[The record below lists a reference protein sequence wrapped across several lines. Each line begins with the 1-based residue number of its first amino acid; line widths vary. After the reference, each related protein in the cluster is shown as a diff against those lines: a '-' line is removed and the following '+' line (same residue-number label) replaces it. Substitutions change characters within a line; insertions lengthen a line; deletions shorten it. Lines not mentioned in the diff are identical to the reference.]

1 VSEAVAGGGGCRSA
15 VLGHL
20 RTTPAAGGPPAP
32 RPARTRNRAEYGVCV
47 FLALAGIV
55 VLVDALQLSNNRT
68 GVDPLGPKPVPVF
81 VGSLLI
87 VLAVALAVAVSR
99 GSQGEA
105 EAGEDIDL
113 SQPVDI
119 KTVLLLLGVFV
130 ANIVL
135 IDFLGWVISGGLLFY
150 GSAIVLGSRHF
161 IRDLVISAVLSVG
174 TFYGFA
180 IGLGVSLPAGILQG
194 IL

>member
-1 VSEAVAGGGGCRSA
+1 MSHAAAAAGDP
-15 VLGHL
+15 
-20 RTTPAAGGPPAP
+20 PAAE
-32 RPARTRNRAEYGVCV
+32 ARATRDLAEYGVCV
-47 FLALAGIV
+47 FLVLAGIV
-55 VLVDALQLSNNRT
+55 VLVDALRLSNT
-68 GVDPLGPKPVPVF
+68 TTVDPLGPKPVPVF

-87 VLAVALAVAVSR
+87 LLAVLLAVAVAR
-99 GSQGEA
+99 GSQAEA

-113 SQPVDI
+113 SRVDI

-135 IDFLGWVISGGLLFY
+135 LDFLGWVISGALLFY
-150 GSAIVLGSRHF
+150 GSAIALGSRHF
-161 IRDLVISAVLSVG
+161 IRDLFISAAMSLG

-180 IGLGVSLPAGILQG
+180 IGLGVGLPAGILQG

>member
-1 VSEAVAGGGGCRSA
+1 MSEAAAAAGD
-15 VLGHL
+15 L
-20 RTTPAAGGPPAP
+20 PAAEPAG
-32 RPARTRNRAEYGVCV
+32 RRNFAEYGVCV
-47 FLALAGIV
+47 FLILAGIV

-87 VLAVALAVAVSR
+87 VLAVALAIAVSR
-99 GSQGEA
+99 GSFGEA
-105 EAGEDIDL
+105 EAGEDVDL
-113 SQPVDI
+113 GSRVDI

-130 ANIVL
+130 ANILL
-135 IDFLGWVISGGLLFY
+135 IDLLGWVISGGLLFY
-150 GSAIVLGSRHF
+150 GAAIALGSRHF
-161 IRDLVISAVLSVG
+161 IRDLVISAALSLG

-180 IGLGVSLPAGILQG
+180 IGLGVPLPAGILQG

>member
-1 VSEAVAGGGGCRSA
+1 MSEAAAAAGDF
-15 VLGHL
+15 
-20 RTTPAAGGPPAP
+20 PAAQQVRP
-32 RPARTRNRAEYGVCV
+32 RNLAEYGVCV
-47 FLALAGIV
+47 FLTVAGIV

-87 VLAVALAVAVSR
+87 VLAVVLAVAVSR

-113 SQPVDI
+113 NQRVDL

-135 IDFLGWVISGGLLFY
+135 IDLLGWVISGGLLFY
-150 GSAIVLGSRHF
+150 GSAIALGSRHF
-161 IRDLVISAVLSVG
+161 IRDLAISAALSLG

>member
-1 VSEAVAGGGGCRSA
+1 MSHAAAAAGD
-15 VLGHL
+15 L
-20 RTTPAAGGPPAP
+20 PAAEAGP
-32 RPARTRNRAEYGVCV
+32 TRNLAEYGVCV
-47 FLALAGIV
+47 FLVLAGIV
-55 VLVDALQLSNNRT
+55 VLVDALRLTNTT

-87 VLAVALAVAVSR
+87 LLAVLLAVAVAR
-99 GSQGEA
+99 GSQAEA

-113 SQPVDI
+113 SRVDI

-130 ANIVL
+130 ANIL
-135 IDFLGWVISGGLLFY
+135 LLDFLGWVISGGLLFY
-150 GSAIVLGSRHF
+150 GSAIALGSRHF
-161 IRDLVISAVLSVG
+161 IRDLFISAAMSLG

-180 IGLGVSLPAGILQG
+180 IGLGVGLPAGILQG

>member
-1 VSEAVAGGGGCRSA
+1 VSETAATAGQSA
-15 VLGHL
+15 
-20 RTTPAAGGPPAP
+20 AARPSAP
-32 RPARTRNRAEYGVCV
+32 RNIAEYGVCV
-47 FLALAGIV
+47 FLILLGVV
-55 VLVDALQLSNNRT
+55 VLVDALQLHNNRT

-81 VGSLLI
+81 VGTVLI

-99 GSQGEA
+99 GNRAEA

-113 SQPVDI
+113 NQRVDV

-150 GSAIVLGSRHF
+150 GSALALGSRHY
-161 IRDLVISAVLSVG
+161 IRDLAISAALSLA

-180 IGLGVSLPAGILQG
+180 IGLGVGLPAGILQG

>member
-1 VSEAVAGGGGCRSA
+1 VSEAIAGAGGI
-15 VLGHL
+15 
-20 RTTPAAGGPPAP
+20 PPAGS
-32 RPARTRNRAEYGVCV
+32 RPNRNLAEYGVCV
-47 FLALAGIV
+47 FLALVGTV

-87 VLAVALAVAVSR
+87 LLAALLAVAVAR
-99 GSQGEA
+99 GSRGEA

-113 SQPVDI
+113 DQRIDI
-119 KTVLLLLGVFV
+119 KTVLGLLGVFI
-130 ANIVL
+130 ANILL
-135 IDFLGWVISGGLLFY
+135 IDLLGWVISGGLLFY
-150 GSAIVLGSRHF
+150 GCAIVLGSRHF
-161 IRDLVISAVLSVG
+161 VRDLAISAVLSLG

-180 IGLGVSLPAGILQG
+180 IGLNVGLPAGILQG